1 MDKVYKQLLTNM
13 KFVLRRARKISLSAD
28 IWTKRGMTESKLG
41 MTARLYDPH
50 SKVMRRM
57 TLACRTF
64 PPPHTAARLF
74 KLTMDI
80 LAEWD
85 IAPSKI
91 SAIVTDNGSN
101 MVAAFKAFVDSN
113 GSDSHNESDEDE
125 EGVTVTSDDTEEAN
139 VVEEVDEYM
148 QFEEQC
154 DREFDGRIKRHSC
167 TIHRLQTAVRVFE
180 KDETLKPIIRKARVI
195 VKTFRMSTVAT
206 GELIK
211 ATNLT
216 LIADVST
223 RWNSTLL
230 FLKRLDLVQDSVKEI
245 MARHLKI
252 PGLTPGEWVT
262 DKLSADKEATIHR
275 VHFYINGLV
284 RHLEC
289 IRDALS
295 KLDFSS
301 FHLDNPFDQVILA
314 MESELSRV
322 LGYVINERDPKFDAV
337 YIAST
342 FLHKKLRLTL
352 PHRVASLASRWLAL
366 KSSDWYEQN
375 IPDILPE
382 PADPNVTSKFNT
394 DDDLDFFV
402 AASLEVAPH
411 NSPFDLEI
419 QTYISLPA
427 STEDN
432 TDDNPELF
440 WIQNAGKFPLLS
452 RVALD
457 ILAIPAGSSAPER
470 VFSIGSA
477 ATMGKGNRLAG
488 HNLER
493 KILSLRNTEYLSDLD
508 D

>member
-1 MDKVYKQLLTNM
+1 
-13 KFVLRRARKISLSAD
+13 
-28 IWTKRGMTESKLG
+28 
-41 MTARLYDPH
+41 
-50 SKVMRRM
+50 
-57 TLACRTF
+57 
-64 PPPHTAARLF
+64 
-74 KLTMDI
+74 
-80 LAEWD
+80 
-85 IAPSKI
+85 
-91 SAIVTDNGSN
+91 

-125 EGVTVTSDDTEEAN
+125 EEEAN

-154 DREFDGRIKRHSC
+154 DREFDGSIKRHSC

-195 VKTFRMSTVAT
+195 LKTIRMSTVAT

-216 LIADVST
+216 LIADVSN

-230 FLKRLDLVQDSVKEI
+230 FLKRLDL
-245 MARHLKI
+245 
-252 PGLTPGEWVT
+252 VT

-314 MESELSRV
+314 MESEISRV
-322 LGYVINERDPKFDAV
+322 LGYVINE
-337 YIAST
+337 
-342 FLHKKLRLTL
+342 H
-352 PHRVASLASRWLAL
+352 
-366 KSSDWYEQN
+366 
-375 IPDILPE
+375 ILPE

-457 ILAIPAGSSAPER
+457 ILAIPAASSAPER

-493 KILSLRNTEYLSDLD
+493 KILSLRNTEYLPDLD

>member
-13 KFVLRRARKISLSAD
+13 KFVLRRGRKISLSAD

-125 EGVTVTSDDTEEAN
+125 EGVTVTADDTEEAN

-148 QFEEQC
+148 QFAEQC
-154 DREFDGRIKRHSC
+154 DRELDGRIERHSC

-180 KDETLKPIIRKARVI
+180 KDEMLKPIIRKARVI

-366 KSSDWYEQN
+366 KSSDWYEQ
-375 IPDILPE
+375 IISDILPE

-432 TDDNPELF
+432 TDDNSELF

-457 ILAIPAGSSAPER
+457 ILAIPAASSAPER

-493 KILSLRNTEYLSDLD
+493 KILSLRNTEYLPDRD

>member
-13 KFVLRRARKISLSAD
+13 KFVLRRSRKISLSAD

-74 KLTMDI
+74 KRTMDI

-91 SAIVTDNGSN
+91 SAMVTDNGSN

-154 DREFDGRIKRHSC
+154 DRVFDGRIKRHSC

-216 LIADVST
+216 LIADL
-223 RWNSTLL
+223 NSME
-230 FLKRLDLVQDSVKEI
+230 FNF
-245 MARHLKI
+245 A
-252 PGLTPGEWVT
+252 VT

-337 YIAST
+337 NIAST

-402 AASLEVAPH
+402 AASSEVAPH

-419 QTYISLPA
+419 QTFNSLPA

-457 ILAIPAGSSAPER
+457 ILAIPAASSAPER

-477 ATMGKGNRLAG
+477 ATMGKKKLAG

-493 KILSLRNTEYLSDLD
+493 KILSLRNTEYLPDLD